1 MLEIT
6 IPEREMYNEQTGEFI
21 TLKEQKLQLEHSLIS
36 LSKWESKW
44 KKPFL
49 GDTERTREEILD
61 YIRCMTLNQHVDPLV
76 YDYIPF
82 DVYQQVYDYIKN
94 DQTATKI
101 YDRRPKRGKS
111 ETITS
116 ELIYYW
122 MIFHGI
128 PKECEK
134 WHLSRLL
141 ILIQICSIK
150 GSNEQMSM
158 KELFADNRRLNNMRK
173 GAAK

>member
-82 DVYQQVYDYIKN
+82 DVYQQVYDYIKD

>member
-158 KELFADNRRLNNMRK
+158 KELFADNRRINNMRK

>member
-1 MLEIT
+1 
-6 IPEREMYNEQTGEFI
+6 
-21 TLKEQKLQLEHSLIS
+21 
-36 LSKWESKW
+36 
-44 KKPFL
+44 
-49 GDTERTREEILD
+49 
-61 YIRCMTLNQHVDPLV
+61 
-76 YDYIPF
+76 
-82 DVYQQVYDYIKN
+82 VYDYIKN